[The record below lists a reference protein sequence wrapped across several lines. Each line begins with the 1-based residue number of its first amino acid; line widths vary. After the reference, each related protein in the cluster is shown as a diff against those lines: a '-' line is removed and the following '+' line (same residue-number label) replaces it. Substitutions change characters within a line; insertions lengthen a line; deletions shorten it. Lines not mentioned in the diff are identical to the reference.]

1 MLSVEYMGS
10 CTRISSMVSSRS
22 DSRTARPEPLSAAS
36 SADSERLVGLG
47 LGLGLGLVRDE
58 VG

>member
-36 SADSERLVGLG
+36 SADSERLLLISG
-47 LGLGLGLVRDE
+47 
-58 VG
+58 